1 MAEGFDWNA
10 AGTAERRALYQVCKA
25 VMAATGMDWPALY
38 AAIFPKAPYTGTDTQ
53 SNFRR
58 GRYARTK
65 AAAIHRWIA
74 AYHRETAEAT
84 APELFPPIGNAWE
97 ALITRIGIKGRFGIE
112 LLDRDTS
119 RLVQRADIVP
129 SEAPRIRLGEA
140 FCFTLEAEAAGTA
153 LALQSVRGSWHP
165 MPLGD
170 GGTTLLAIIRPGM
183 QSLPATPEGA
193 PVALAEHQD
202 SGLHRFACVTGPE
215 DQLRPLADIMAG
227 DGSLGTSQLSELTR
241 AVEGSAA
248 IRLHV
253 LDVLFV
259 A

>member
-25 VMAATGMDWPALY
+25 VMAATGMDWPTLY

-74 AYHRETAEAT
+74 AHHRETGEAT
-84 APELFPPIGNAWE
+84 SPALFPPVGNIWE
-97 ALITRIGIKGRFGIE
+97 ALIARIGIKGRFGIE
-112 LLDRDTS
+112 LLDRDTH
-119 RLVQRADIVP
+119 RLVQRADMAPV
-129 SEAPRIRLGEA
+129 EAPRIRLGES
-140 FCFTLEAEAAGTA
+140 FCFTLEAEAEGTA
-153 LALQSVRGSWHP
+153 LALQAVHSSWHP

-170 GGTTLLAIIRPGM
+170 GGTSLLATIRPGM

-202 SGLHRFACVTGPE
+202 SGLHRFACVTGPK
-215 DQLRPLADIMAG
+215 DQLRPLADAMAG
-227 DGSLGTSQLSELTR
+227 EGSLGTSQLANLAR
-241 AVEGSAA
+241 AVEDSDD

-253 LDVLFV
+253 LEVLFV